1 MAVNSIFVIGSG
13 IMGNGIAQVAA
24 QAGYQVWMQD
34 LTPELVGKG
43 LGVISRNLQK
53 NVDKGKLAVEKMR
66 EILGNI
72 TTVTDLEKAGEADM
86 VIEVATERWAIK
98 EQIFKELDKR
108 CRPDCIM
115 ASNTSSISITKIGA
129 VTSRPEKVVGTH
141 FFNPV
146 PVMPIVELIA
156 GLSTAEETMK
166 AVEEMAQRM
175 KKETVRAKDYPA
187 FLLNRMLLPLLNE
200 AFYCLMEGVGT
211 REDIDKGMRLAM
223 GHPMGP
229 LTLSDFVGL
238 DTLLS
243 VFQVMYE
250 GYGDPK
256 YFPCPLLVQM
266 VAAGH
271 YGVKSGKG
279 FYDYRK

>member
-1 MAVNSIFVIGSG
+1 MDINRIFVVGAGIMGSG
-13 IMGNGIAQVAA
+13 IVQVAA

-34 LTPELVGKG
+34 LTPELVNKG
-43 LGVISRNLQK
+43 LGVISKNLQK
-53 NVDKGKLAVEKMR
+53 SVDKGKLAAEKMQ
-66 EILGNI
+66 EIIGNI
-72 TTVTDLEKAGEADM
+72 TTVTDLEQVAQADL
-86 VIEVATERWAIK
+86 VIEAATERWAIK
-98 EQIFKELDKR
+98 QQIFKELDQR
-108 CRPDCIM
+108 CSPECIM
-115 ASNTSSISITKIGA
+115 ATNTSSISITKIA
-129 VTSRPEKVVGTH
+129 AQTSRPEKVIGTH

-146 PVMPIVELIA
+146 PVMPIVEIIA
-156 GLSTAEETMK
+156 GLMTSEDTLQAAEAMSK
-166 AVEEMAQRM
+166 RM
-175 KKETVRAKDYPA
+175 GKETVRAKDYPA
-187 FLLNRMLLPLLNE
+187 FLLNRMLLPMLNE

-243 VFQVMYE
+243 VFEVMYE

-256 YFPCPLLVQM
+256 YFPCPLLRQM
-266 VAAGH
+266 VEAGH

-279 FYDYRK
+279 FYDYRR